1 MQAQS
6 NISRRAA
13 TEADVPFLLELR
25 RVTMSEHQ
33 LASGVV
39 PSEQERLRRVLA
51 RFECAEVVLDSGK
64 PVGLLK
70 VARDG
75 TGWELVQIQL
85 SPAVQRAGVGSQLI
99 RGVIAEA
106 RAAGASLRLSV
117 LKANPARALYE
128 RLGFAVFREQD
139 HAFEMRLGGQAPTE
153 QTCPSKRIMAPMSSA
168 RPTERGN
175 ADGSGPRLHLC

>member
-39 PSEQERLRRVLA
+39 PAEQERLRGVLA
-51 RFECAEVVLDSGK
+51 RFECAEVVLDSGR
-64 PVGLLK
+64 PLGLLK

-75 TGWELVQIQL
+75 ADWELVQIQL

-99 RGVIAEA
+99 RDVIAEA
-106 RAAGASLRLSV
+106 KRPAHHYVSACSGLIQHEPSTSGWASPCFGST
-117 LKANPARALYE
+117 
-128 RLGFAVFREQD
+128 G
-139 HAFEMRLGGQAPTE
+139 HAFEMRLGGQAPPSP
-153 QTCPSKRIMAPMSSA
+153 TCPGKPILPPNVA
-168 RPTERGN
+168 G
-175 ADGSGPRLHLC
+175 